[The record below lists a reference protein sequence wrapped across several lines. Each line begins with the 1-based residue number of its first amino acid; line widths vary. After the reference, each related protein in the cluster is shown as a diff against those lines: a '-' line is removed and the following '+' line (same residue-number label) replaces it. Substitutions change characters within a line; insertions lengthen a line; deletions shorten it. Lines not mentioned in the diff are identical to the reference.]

1 MAGNDLGKLWFEMG
15 VRDKVTGAM
24 AEAIKEAQRLGK
36 AIDDVADKN
45 ANNLTRALLQDK
57 RNGATDDRRDKA
69 GQRNGSRYVEA
80 KGRTAADAGGKATV
94 TEPKQGRVVGN
105 EHEAAEQ
112 TAWR

>member
-45 ANNLTRALLQDK
+45 ANNLTRALYRISEMAQ
-57 RNGATDDRRDKA
+57 RTIGAIRQGNAMGVSIRR
-69 GQRNGSRYVEA
+69 S
-80 KGRTAADAGGKATV
+80 
-94 TEPKQGRVVGN
+94 
-105 EHEAAEQ
+105 
-112 TAWR
+112 